1 MRRYVYWSRR
11 ANHPAKARAT
21 TPTPLRDGKWPGPY
35 FLLVSLT
42 VVLGCVFAYFSVT
55 NLPVFAERL
64 SVVGLLLEPLDEL
77 PLDGVT
83 PILLM

>member
-1 MRRYVYWSRR
+1 
-11 ANHPAKARAT
+11 
-21 TPTPLRDGKWPGPY
+21 
-35 FLLVSLT
+35 LT